1 MDDGVSCAAHLPLI
15 LRALVSTSVKCDNGP
30 GPVGLPLGLL
40 PASRVQGRMF
50 QASLSCVH
58 GTLAFTCLQMPP
70 GIQLLEAS
78 WSTGLGVGR
87 LAQFRAHL
95 LCTCRG
101 PGSLP
106 LPSASSIC
114 LPRGEEASQRATGR
128 SSGHCTGAGGH
139 GSWGLPEKEPRRGR
153 KVSGRK
159 WGLGGACAMS
169 DDKGIISKPFGSA
182 SHPPPWPLQTRLQKA
197 VPHQHH
203 LY

>member
-1 MDDGVSCAAHLPLI
+1 M
-15 LRALVSTSVKCDNGP
+15 RQWT

-101 PGSLP
+101 PGPLP

-128 SSGHCTGAGGH
+128 SSGHCTGAEDTGAGASQKRSPGEEGRSVD
-139 GSWGLPEKEPRRGR
+139 GSGVWVERVLCLMTKASSASPLGLPPTRHLGLFRPVCR
-153 KVSGRK
+153 KQS
-159 WGLGGACAMS
+159 LTS
-169 DDKGIISKPFGSA
+169 TTS
-182 SHPPPWPLQTRLQKA
+182 TRI
-197 VPHQHH
+197 
-203 LY
+203 